1 MLSCLAHDFDRQ
13 PRRNTAA
20 PSSAPAPRHP
30 TQPLP
35 GLPLPAWPL
44 LGLPLPAR
52 PLPGLPRHPAQ
63 PLPGPCPACPPLA
76 LPLPSALS
84 RTIPHTPCTSGHDHP
99 VAAPPLS
106 ASFTVTA
113 KPALPPHH
121 GPLIRPA
128 APADGAI
135 LQRALRQTRQS
146 ALRLSGHQWLKWHKM
161 GNLVPIDIRDTGTG
175 TIGPSRFPLRVA
187 LFPPEGLLNQS
198 SRLRP
203 ASCRS
208 GEPDRSS
215 PCQAAPAGALT
226 AGGSTAP
233 PARTTARPAAPALP
247 APARTRSRDP

>member
-1 MLSCLAHDFDRQ
+1 MKETLDCIFPAGCCHASRTIL
-13 PRRNTAA
+13 TASLVET
-20 PSSAPAPRHP
+20 PPRHR
-30 TQPLP
+30 
-35 GLPLPAWPL
+35 L
-44 LGLPLPAR
+44 L
-52 PLPGLPRHPAQ
+52 LPRHPAQ
-63 PLPGPCPACPPLA
+63 PLPAWPLPAPPGTSPSFCPVAYHTAHPLHAWSRPPRRRAPAVSFLHRHREA
-76 LPLPSALS
+76 LP
-84 RTIPHTPCTSGHDHP
+84 
-99 VAAPPLS
+99 
-106 ASFTVTA
+106 
-113 KPALPPHH
+113 PPHH

-135 LQRALRQTRQS
+135 LQRALRPTRQS

-175 TIGPSRFPLRVA
+175 TIGPARFPLRVA

>member
-20 PSSAPAPRHP
+20 PSSAPAPP
-30 TQPLP
+30 
-35 GLPLPAWPL
+35 
-44 LGLPLPAR
+44 
-52 PLPGLPRHPAQ
+52 
-63 PLPGPCPACPPLA
+63 PCPAPSCLAAACPPWHFPFLLPCRVPYRTPLA
-76 LPLPSALS
+76 RLVTTTPSPRPRCQLPSPS
-84 RTIPHTPCTSGHDHP
+84 PRS
-99 VAAPPLS
+99 PPS
-106 ASFTVTA
+106 
-113 KPALPPHH
+113 PPHH

-135 LQRALRQTRQS
+135 LQRALRPTRQS

-175 TIGPSRFPLRVA
+175 TIGPARFPLRVA